1 VSFRGTGQGSGIPK
15 VKLQGNITINN
26 QAYAKGDE
34 IPWYKVYPF
43 FLLHMLVFGGSGF
56 LMAYGQHRPPVLFL
70 YLHGGLAVTVY
81 TAFYLVI
88 FGRDE
93 VRWMFINAALGLLGL
108 YSQIGW
114 LLSFFGKKIG
124 DYPVSVHVIP
134 FLYFVLYTF
143 LLRHA
148 VTDLAQS
155 REDPARRKLVDNAYI
170 VLSVAFYLFSYWW
183 ENFR

>member
-1 VSFRGTGQGSGIPK
+1 M
-15 VKLQGNITINN
+15 KLQGSISINN
-26 QAYAKGDE
+26 QTYAAGSE

-43 FLLHMLVFGGSGF
+43 FLFHMLIFGGSGF
-56 LMAYGQHRPPVLFL
+56 LMAYGSSRPPVLFL
-70 YLHGGLAVTVY
+70 YLHGGLAITVY
-81 TAFYLVI
+81 TIFYLSF

-93 VRWMFINAALGLLGL
+93 VKWMFINASLGLLGI

-124 DYPVSVHVIP
+124 DYPFYVHVIP

-148 VTDLAQS
+148 VMDITQS
-155 REDPARRKLVDNAYI
+155 RDDPVRKKRSENYYI
-170 VLSVAFYLFSYWW
+170 AISVAVYVISYFL
-183 ENFR
+183 EKQR